1 MPPRV
6 PHGVVVAVLDRFV
19 LDESAQVLLPDNI
32 SPNPQEAAE
41 ARVKDPLWFLA
52 RQWETGEFEAEN
64 GGRPVHV
71 DLEWE
76 SFPVETISIGEE
88 SKPLNPDVP
97 LDSLVEN
104 EAADG
109 SALAW
114 DTARLEYRFG
124 LQAGLWDFEAAEYE
138 GRELDWHH
146 FQAKQSTRRRA
157 GTVSRAR
164 VVPTTLHVE
173 RMPHPRWWRFEES
186 GVTSI
191 DPALDP
197 EPNVLSMLL
206 NEYLYLDANNW
217 FVVPLEHRV
226 GHLRHMLSVRAIDTF
241 GVTTNVTPLGA
252 DEGGDAWALFQVDGL
267 GKSGD
272 AGAFL
277 FLPNVGTTIVE
288 GDLLEEVRFIRDE
301 EANLVWAVEESVF
314 DVTKGE
320 RVNRAD
326 EQRPPKPLRIT
337 PAGDLASTPR
347 YQLST
352 PLGPHWI
359 PYVPALLQPSNPASS
374 QIILR
379 RGRTDPAA
387 TGSNRQYHGRLV
399 GESWR
404 LQEEEIPR
412 VGLRVQRLRRSARD
426 CNGGVHV
433 WVGRRKDTGQ
443 REATAGLEFDF
454 LEPEVGE

>member
-1 MPPRV
+1 MPPRQ
-6 PHGVVVAVLDRFV
+6 PILPIRDRFV
-19 LDESAQVLLPDNI
+19 LAESAQILLPDNVT
-32 SPNPQEAAE
+32 PNPREAAE

-76 SFPVETISIGEE
+76 SYPVEKLTVAGTATT
-88 SKPLNPDVP
+88 LNPDVP
-97 LDSLVEN
+97 LDTVVEQ
-104 EAADG
+104 EAPDG
-109 SALAW
+109 SAAAW
-114 DTARLEYRFG
+114 DISRLEYRFG
-124 LQAGLWDFEAAEYE
+124 LQVGSWDFEAAEYE
-138 GRELDWHH
+138 GRELDWHL
-146 FQAKQSTRRRA
+146 FEAKPARRRRA

-217 FVVPLEHRV
+217 FVVPLEHAV
-226 GHLRHMLSVRAIDTF
+226 GHLRQMLAVRAVDTF
-241 GVTTNVTPLGA
+241 GVTTDVEPLGA
-252 DEGGDAWALFQVDGL
+252 REGGDSWALFRVDGL
-267 GKSGD
+267 GGARD

-277 FLPNVGTTIVE
+277 FLPNVGTTVVE

-301 EANLVWAVEESVF
+301 EANLVWAVEESVY
-314 DVTKGE
+314 DVARGE

-326 EQRPPKPLRIT
+326 EPRAPAPGPIT
-337 PAGDLASTPR
+337 PTGGLAGAPR
-347 YQLST
+347 YRLAT
-352 PLGPHWI
+352 PLAPHWI
-359 PYVPALLQPSNPASS
+359 PYVPALLQPPGVSPE
-374 QIILR
+374 IILR

-387 TGSNRQYHGRLV
+387 TGTNRQYQGRLI

-404 LQEEEIPR
+404 IQEEEVPR
-412 VGLRVQRLRRSARD
+412 VGLRVQRRRRSVRD
-426 CNGGVHV
+426 CTGAVHV
-433 WVGRRKDTGQ
+433 WVGRRKDTNQ
-443 REATAGLEFDF
+443 REASAGLEFDF
-454 LEPEVGE
+454 LEE